1 MELSH
6 GQVVTRWCKFKGIC
20 SPFTIPARLRI
31 CTHNLKNGFVLTDH
45 NRKKSPAGPSKK
57 ERNSLR
63 ILDSAFLKLEFSM
76 RTVETFS
83 CLMFQTVSSTFP
95 HVED

>member
-6 GQVVTRWCKFKGIC
+6 GQVVTRWCKFKGTC

-45 NRKKSPAGPSKK
+45 NRKKIPSG
-57 ERNSLR
+57 SLQKGE
-63 ILDSAFLKLEFSM
+63 KLS
-76 RTVETFS
+76 
-83 CLMFQTVSSTFP
+83 
-95 HVED
+95 EDFR

>member
-6 GQVVTRWCKFKGIC
+6 GQVVTRWCKFKGTC

-45 NRKKSPAGPSKK
+45 NRKKIPSG
-57 ERNSLR
+57 SLQKGGKTVGIFNAAFIETGEIHASR
-63 ILDSAFLKLEFSM
+63 TAAALQFSEHSSAFWGVF
-76 RTVETFS
+76 
-83 CLMFQTVSSTFP
+83 
-95 HVED
+95 